1 MKNRAKQWIGALLA
15 VCLVMAMLPTA
26 ALAADTGKAIQLV
39 SEGSAGNLGGGQ
51 ADNVYFGN
59 YYQSNAST
67 KEPVKWR
74 VLSNTGGQLLLLA
87 DQNLDVFQYHTEQEN
102 VTWETS
108 TMRSWLNG
116 YDASA
121 NTGGSSG
128 IDYTGDNFLDTAFSI
143 EEQRAIVETAVVNDD
158 NKDENYGTNGNGGND
173 TTDRIFLLSLTE
185 ADNRNYFPKY
195 NYLSTNTAYVAG
207 GGKLG
212 KGMNG
217 AGEPDWWWLRSP
229 GASNLTAAFVEYE
242 GAAPVFEGQPVDYDR
257 LAVRPAFNLN
267 LSDVLFTS
275 AATGG
280 KSASGMDSGLTAVQN
295 YSGNDWKLTLK
306 DSTRSSFAIS
316 NGKWSGNTL
325 TFSYSGAQTGTNEY
339 LSAVILENGAI
350 TYYGRILQLTSASGT
365 ASLSLPSGV
374 TLSDTTKLYVFNEQ
388 FNGNK
393 RTDYASALSPIPAPA
408 AEQPPVITTTTLQG
422 GKAGAAYSQTLAAT
436 GTAPITWS
444 IESGSLPAGLTLSGN
459 TISGTPTTAG
469 TFTFKVKAAN
479 GAGNDTKE
487 LSIVIQAAP
496 VEPDPGQPPVITTT
510 TLSGG
515 KVGEAYSQT
524 LAATGAAPITWSIE
538 SGSLPAG
545 LTLSGNT
552 ISGTPTTAG
561 TFTFTVKAGNSV
573 GNDTK
578 ELSIVVQAAPVE
590 PDPGQPPVITSP
602 TTDQKI
608 TVAVDDTATLRVTA
622 QDAQS
627 YQWYADRGSGFKAIS
642 GATGASYT
650 TSPVTLE
657 NDGYRYYCVAANAD
671 GTARSP
677 IFTLN
682 VQESVEVPPT
692 GDSSQMGLWFGLAL
706 LSFAGLAA
714 CATLWRRKR
723 AS

>member
-1 MKNRAKQWIGALLA
+1 MKNRAKQWIGSLLA

-59 YYQSNAST
+59 YYYYQSNNST

-74 VLSNTGGQLLLLA
+74 VLSNTGGQLFLLS
-87 DQNLDVFQYHTEQEN
+87 DQNLDVFQYHTEEEN

-116 YDASA
+116 YDASS

-128 IDYTGDNFLDTAFSI
+128 TDYTGDNFLDTAFSAK
-143 EEQRAIVETAVVNDD
+143 EQNAIVETAVVNDD
-158 NKDENYGTNGNGGND
+158 NKDDNYGTDGDGGND
-173 TTDRIFLLSLTE
+173 TTDRIFLLSIAE
-185 ADNRNYFPKY
+185 ADNRSYFPKY
-195 NYLSTNTAYVAG
+195 SSSRCSANTPYVADG
-207 GGKLG
+207 GRLG
-212 KGMNG
+212 THMNG
-217 AGEPDWWWLRSP
+217 EDEDYLDRWWLRSP
-229 GASNLTAAFVEYE
+229 GFDNTMAAGIDEEGVELYE
-242 GAAPVFEGQPVDYDR
+242 GNPVNNKSF
-257 LAVRPAFNLN
+257 AVRPAFNLD
-267 LSDVLFTS
+267 LDDVLFTS
-275 AATGG
+275 AAEGG

-444 IESGSLPAGLTLSGN
+444 IESGSLPNGLTLSGN

-479 GAGNDTKE
+479 GAGSDTKE
-487 LSIVIQAAP
+487 LSIVI
-496 VEPDPGQPPVITTT
+496 
-510 TLSGG
+510 
-515 KVGEAYSQT
+515 
-524 LAATGAAPITWSIE
+524 
-538 SGSLPAG
+538 
-545 LTLSGNT
+545 
-552 ISGTPTTAG
+552 
-561 TFTFTVKAGNSV
+561 
-573 GNDTK
+573 
-578 ELSIVVQAAPVE
+578 QAAPVE

-622 QDAQS
+622 KDAQS

>member
-1 MKNRAKQWIGALLA
+1 MKNRAKQWIGSLLA

-59 YYQSNAST
+59 YYQSNDST

-74 VLSNTGGQLLLLA
+74 VLSNTGGQLFLLA
-87 DQNLDVFQYHTEQEN
+87 DQNLDVFQYHTEEET

-116 YDASA
+116 YRASS
-121 NTGGSSG
+121 NTGGDNG
-128 IDYTGDNFLDTAFSI
+128 TDYTGDNFLDAAFSAK
-143 EEQRAIVETAVVNDD
+143 EQNAIVKTAVVNDD
-158 NKDENYGTNGNGGND
+158 NKDDNYGTNGDGGND
-173 TTDRIFLLSLTE
+173 TNDRIFLLSIAE
-185 ADNRNYFPKY
+185 ADNRSYFPKGS
-195 NYLSTNTAYVAG
+195 NSRFSANTVYVAD

-212 KGMNG
+212 SYMYEG
-217 AGEPDWWWLRSP
+217 GETDRWWLRSP
-229 GASNLTAAFVEYE
+229 GFNNSMAAFIEDDGGDVYE
-242 GAAPVFEGQPVDYDR
+242 GNPVNNKTA
-257 LAVRPAFNLN
+257 AVRPAFNLN

-316 NGKWSGNTL
+316 NAKWSGNTL

-350 TYYGRILQLTSASGT
+350 TCYGRILQSTSASGT
-365 ASLSLPSGV
+365 ANLSLPSGV
-374 TLSDTTKLYVFNEQ
+374 ALSDTTTLYVFNEQ
-388 FNGNK
+388 VNDYK

-408 AEQPPVITTTTLQG
+408 AE
-422 GKAGAAYSQTLAAT
+422 
-436 GTAPITWS
+436 
-444 IESGSLPAGLTLSGN
+444 
-459 TISGTPTTAG
+459 
-469 TFTFKVKAAN
+469 
-479 GAGNDTKE
+479 
-487 LSIVIQAAP
+487 
-496 VEPDPGQPPVITTT
+496 
-510 TLSGG
+510 
-515 KVGEAYSQT
+515 
-524 LAATGAAPITWSIE
+524 
-538 SGSLPAG
+538 
-545 LTLSGNT
+545 
-552 ISGTPTTAG
+552 
-561 TFTFTVKAGNSV
+561 
-573 GNDTK
+573 
-578 ELSIVVQAAPVE
+578 
-590 PDPGQPPVITSP
+590 QPPVITSP

-622 QDAQS
+622 KDAQS
-627 YQWYADRGSGFKAIS
+627 YQWYVDRGNGSGFTKIS

-650 TSPVTLE
+650 TSAVTLE
-657 NDGYRYYCVAANAD
+657 NDGYRYYCAAMNAY
-671 GTARSP
+671 GEMHSP
-677 IFTLN
+677 IFTLNVQESVEVPPTGDSSPLN

>member
-1 MKNRAKQWIGALLA
+1 MKNRTKRWIGVLLA

-26 ALAADTGKAIQLV
+26 ALAVDTGKAIQLV
-39 SEGSAGNLGGGQ
+39 TNDGAGNIGGGQ
-51 ADNVYFGN
+51 ADNIYFGT
-59 YYQSNAST
+59 YYQSNDST

-74 VLSNTGGQLLLLA
+74 VLSSGNQQLFLLS
-87 DQNLDVFQYHTEQEN
+87 DQNLEVFQYHTEREY

-108 TMRSWLNG
+108 TIRSWLNG
-116 YDASA
+116 YGASS
-121 NTGGSSG
+121 NTGGSNG
-128 IDYTGDNFLDTAFSI
+128 TDYTGDNFLNAAFSAG
-143 EEQRAIVETAVVNDD
+143 EQRAIATTTVVND
-158 NKDENYGTNGNGGND
+158 ENTDYGTDGGND
-173 TTDRIFLLSLTE
+173 TTDRIFLLSIDE
-185 ADNRNYFPKY
+185 ALDLRYFPKGSNNRY
-195 NYLSTNTAYVAG
+195 ATNTLYVADG
-207 GGKLG
+207 GRLG
-212 KGMNG
+212 TYMNG
-217 AGEPDWWWLRSP
+217 EDDGYLDNWWLRSP
-229 GASNLTAAFVEYE
+229 GFDNQRAAFIEE
-242 GAAPVFEGQPVDYDR
+242 DGGDVFEGEWVNDKSS
-257 LAVRPAFNLN
+257 AVRPAFNLN
-267 LSDVLFTS
+267 LENVLFAS

-280 KSASGMDSGLTAVQN
+280 KSASGMDDGLTAVEH
-295 YSGNDWKLTLK
+295 YSGNEWKLTLL
-306 DSTRSSFAIS
+306 DSSRGFDIADVA
-316 NGKWSGNTL
+316 WSGNTL
-325 TFSYSGAQTGTNEY
+325 TFSYSRARTGTNEY
-339 LSAVILENGAI
+339 ISAIIEENGAI
-350 TYYGRILQLTSASGT
+350 TYYGRILQLTSESGT

-374 TLSDTTKLYVFNEQ
+374 ALGDTTTLHVFNEQ
-388 FNGNK
+388 VNGDK
-393 RTDYASALSPIPAPA
+393 RTDYASGLSGVSAPEKPA
-408 AEQPPVITTTTLQG
+408 ITTT
-422 GKAGAAYSQTLAAT
+422 
-436 GTAPITWS
+436 
-444 IESGSLPAGLTLSGN
+444 N
-459 TISGTPTTAG
+459 
-469 TFTFKVKAAN
+469 
-479 GAGNDTKE
+479 
-487 LSIVIQAAP
+487 
-496 VEPDPGQPPVITTT
+496 
-510 TLSGG
+510 LSGG

-524 LAATGAAPITWSIE
+524 LAATGAAAITWSIE

-622 QDAQS
+622 KDAQS
-627 YQWYADRGSGFKAIS
+627 YQWYVDRGNGSGFTKIS

-682 VQESVEVPPT
+682 VRESVEVPPT
-692 GDSSQMGLWFGLAL
+692 GDSSQMGLWLGLAL

-714 CATLWRRKR
+714 GATLWRRKR

>member
-1 MKNRAKQWIGALLA
+1 MGILLA
-15 VCLVMAMLPTA
+15 ACLVMAILPTA

-39 SEGSAGNLGGGQ
+39 VGGSADNIGGKQ
-51 ADNVYFGN
+51 ADNIYFGT
-59 YYQSNAST
+59 YFQSNGST

-74 VLSNTGGQLLLLA
+74 VLSNGNQQLFLLS
-87 DQNLDVFQYHTEQEN
+87 DQNLDVFQYHTEQEY

-116 YDASA
+116 YGASS

-128 IDYTGDNFLDTAFSI
+128 TDYTGDNFLDTAFST
-143 EEQRAIVETAVVNDD
+143 EEQSAIVETTVVNND
-158 NKDENYGTNGNGGND
+158 NKDDIIYGTDGEGGNN
-173 TTDRIFLLSLTE
+173 TTDRVFLLSIEET
-185 ADNRNYFPKY
+185 DNRNYFPQFSSSRY
-195 NYLSTNTAYVAG
+195 STNTAYVAD

-212 KGMNG
+212 ISMAE
-217 AGEPDWWWLRSP
+217 AGEGDRWWLRSP
-229 GASNLTAAFVEYE
+229 GSNNTMAAFIEEDGGDAYE
-242 GAAPVFEGQPVDYDR
+242 GNPVNNKGA
-257 LAVRPAFNLN
+257 AVRPAFNLD
-267 LSDVLFTS
+267 LDDVLFTS
-275 AATGG
+275 AAEGG
-280 KSASGMDSGLTAVQN
+280 KSASGMDDGLTAVEH
-295 YSGNDWKLTLK
+295 YSGNEWKLTLL
-306 DSTRSSFAIS
+306 DSTRGFDIS
-316 NGKWSGNTL
+316 NVAWSGNTL
-325 TFSYSGAQTGTNEY
+325 TFSYSRARTGSNEY
-339 LSAVILENGAI
+339 ISAIIEENGAI
-350 TYYGRILQLTSASGT
+350 TYYGRILQLTSESGT

-374 TLSDTTKLYVFNEQ
+374 ALGDTTTLHVFNEQ
-388 FNGNK
+388 VNGDK
-393 RTDYASALSPIPAPA
+393 RTDYASGLSGVSAPEKPA
-408 AEQPPVITTTTLQG
+408 ITTT
-422 GKAGAAYSQTLAAT
+422 
-436 GTAPITWS
+436 
-444 IESGSLPAGLTLSGN
+444 N
-459 TISGTPTTAG
+459 
-469 TFTFKVKAAN
+469 
-479 GAGNDTKE
+479 
-487 LSIVIQAAP
+487 
-496 VEPDPGQPPVITTT
+496 
-510 TLSGG
+510 LSGG

-561 TFTFTVKAGNSV
+561 TFTFKVKAANGAGS
-573 GNDTK
+573 DTK
-578 ELSIVVQAAPVE
+578 DLSIVIQAAPVE

-682 VQESVEVPPT
+682 VREVEEVPPT
-692 GDSSQMGLWFGLAL
+692 GDSSQMGLWLGLVL

-714 CATLWRRKR
+714 CATLWRRNR

>member
-1 MKNRAKQWIGALLA
+1 MKSRAKQWIGSLLA

-59 YYQSNAST
+59 YYQSNNST

-74 VLSNTGGQLLLLA
+74 VLSNTGGQLFLLS
-87 DQNLDVFQYHTEQEN
+87 DQNLDVFQYHTEEET

-116 YDASA
+116 YGASS

-158 NKDENYGTNGNGGND
+158 NPDYGTDGGNN
-173 TTDRIFLLSLTE
+173 TTDRIFLLSISDLS
-185 ADNRNYFPKY
+185 NRNYFPSY
-195 NYLSTNTAYVAG
+195 TNFSTNTAYVAA

-212 KGMNG
+212 SGMYG
-217 AGEPDWWWLRSP
+217 AGEADWWWLRSP
-229 GASNLTAAFVEYE
+229 GFYNSQAAFMEWE
-242 GAAPVFEGQPVDYDR
+242 DGSPVTDGNPVNNKTA
-257 LAVRPAFNLN
+257 AVRPAFNLN

-316 NGKWSGNTL
+316 NAKWSGNTL

-350 TYYGRILQLTSASGT
+350 TCYGRILRSTSASGT
-365 ASLSLPSGV
+365 ANLSLPSGV
-374 TLSDTTKLYVFNEQ
+374 ALSDTTTLYVFNEQ
-388 FNGNK
+388 VNGDK

-479 GAGNDTKE
+479 GAGSDTKE

-496 VEPDPGQPPVITTT
+496 VEPGP
-510 TLSGG
+510 
-515 KVGEAYSQT
+515 
-524 LAATGAAPITWSIE
+524 
-538 SGSLPAG
+538 
-545 LTLSGNT
+545 
-552 ISGTPTTAG
+552 
-561 TFTFTVKAGNSV
+561 
-573 GNDTK
+573 
-578 ELSIVVQAAPVE
+578 
-590 PDPGQPPVITSP
+590 PPVITSP

-622 QDAQS
+622 KDAQS
-627 YQWYADRGSGFKAIS
+627 YQWYVDRGNGSGFTKIS

-650 TSPVTLE
+650 TSAVTLE
-657 NDGYRYYCVAANAD
+657 NDGYRYYCAAMNAY
-671 GTARSP
+671 GEMHSP
-677 IFTLN
+677 IFTLNVQESVEVPPTGDSSPLN

>member
-1 MKNRAKQWIGALLA
+1 MKNRAKQWIGSLLA

-39 SEGSAGNLGGGQ
+39 TNDGAGNIGGGQ

-59 YYQSNAST
+59 YYQSNDST

-74 VLSNTGGQLLLLA
+74 VLANANGQLFLLS
-87 DQNLDVFQYHTEQEN
+87 DQNLDVFQYHTELET

-116 YDASA
+116 YGAPS

-128 IDYTGDNFLDTAFSI
+128 TDYTGDNFLDTAFSAK
-143 EEQRAIVETAVVNDD
+143 EQNAIVETAVVNDD
-158 NKDENYGTNGNGGND
+158 NKDENYGTNGEGGNN
-173 TTDRIFLLSLTE
+173 TTDRIFLLSIAE
-185 ADNRNYFPKY
+185 ADNRSYFPKY
-195 NYLSTNTAYVAG
+195 SSSRYSANTAYVADG
-207 GGKLG
+207 GELG
-212 KGMNG
+212 SSYMYEG
-217 AGEPDWWWLRSP
+217 GETDRWWLRSP
-229 GASNLTAAFVEYE
+229 GSNNTMAAGIDEEGVELYE
-242 GAAPVFEGQPVDYDR
+242 GNPVNNKSF
-257 LAVRPAFNLN
+257 AVRPAFNLD
-267 LSDVLFTS
+267 LDDVLFTS
-275 AATGG
+275 AAEGS

-316 NGKWSGNTL
+316 NAKWSGNTL

-388 FNGNK
+388 FNGDK

-436 GTAPITWS
+436 GTAPISWTLD
-444 IESGSLPAGLTLSGN
+444 SGSLPNGLTLSGN

-479 GAGNDTKE
+479 GAGSDTKE

-496 VEPDPGQPPVITTT
+496 VEPGP
-510 TLSGG
+510 
-515 KVGEAYSQT
+515 
-524 LAATGAAPITWSIE
+524 
-538 SGSLPAG
+538 
-545 LTLSGNT
+545 
-552 ISGTPTTAG
+552 
-561 TFTFTVKAGNSV
+561 
-573 GNDTK
+573 
-578 ELSIVVQAAPVE
+578 
-590 PDPGQPPVITSP
+590 PPVITSP

-622 QDAQS
+622 KDAQS

-692 GDSSQMGLWFGLAL
+692 GDSSQMSLWLGLAL

>member
-1 MKNRAKQWIGALLA
+1 MKNRTKRWIGVLLA

-26 ALAADTGKAIQLV
+26 ALAVDTGKAIQLV
-39 SEGSAGNLGGGQ
+39 VGGSADNIGGKQ
-51 ADNVYFGN
+51 ADNIYFGT
-59 YYQSNAST
+59 YFQSNGST

-74 VLSNTGGQLLLLA
+74 VLSNGNQQLFLLS
-87 DQNLDVFQYHTEQEN
+87 DQNLEVFQYHTEQEN

-108 TMRSWLNG
+108 TIRSWLNG
-116 YDASA
+116 YGASS
-121 NTGGSSG
+121 NTGGSNG
-128 IDYTGDNFLDTAFSI
+128 TDYTGDNFLNAAFSAG
-143 EEQRAIVETAVVNDD
+143 EQRAIATTTVVND
-158 NKDENYGTNGNGGND
+158 ENRDYGTDGGND
-173 TTDRIFLLSLTE
+173 TNDRIFLLSLTE
-185 ADNRNYFPKY
+185 TYNRTYFPRGT
-195 NYLSTNTAYVAG
+195 NLRSTNTAYVAG

-212 KGMNG
+212 RGMNG
-217 AGEPDWWWLRSP
+217 ANEPDRYWLRSP
-229 GASNLTAAFVEYE
+229 GFEHWQAAFMEDDGSQVAD
-242 GAAPVFEGQPVDYDR
+242 GNPVNDR
-257 LAVRPAFNLN
+257 ATAVRPAFNLD
-267 LSDVLFTS
+267 LDDVLFTS
-275 AATGG
+275 AAEGG
-280 KSASGMDSGLTAVQN
+280 KSASGMDNGLTAVQN
-295 YSGNDWKLTLK
+295 YSGNEWKLTLL
-306 DSTRSSFAIS
+306 DSSRGFDIADVA
-316 NGKWSGNTL
+316 WSGNTL
-325 TFSYSGAQTGTNEY
+325 TFSYSRARTGSNEY
-339 LSAVILENGAI
+339 ISAIIEENGAI
-350 TYYGRILQLTSASGT
+350 TYYGRILQLTSESGT

-374 TLSDTTKLYVFNEQ
+374 TLSDTTKLHVFNEQ
-388 FNGNK
+388 VNGDK
-393 RTDYASALSPIPAPA
+393 RTDYASGLSGVPAPEKPA
-408 AEQPPVITTTTLQG
+408 ITTTTLSG
-422 GKAGAAYSQTLAAT
+422 GKVGEAYSQTLAAT
-436 GTAPITWS
+436 GAAPITWS

-469 TFTFKVKAAN
+469 TFTFTVKAGN
-479 GAGNDTKE
+479 SVGNDTKD
-487 LSIVIQAAP
+487 LSIVVQAAP

-578 ELSIVVQAAPVE
+578 DLSIVVQAAPVE

-682 VQESVEVPPT
+682 VREVEEVPPT
-692 GDSSQMGLWFGLAL
+692 GDSSQMGLWLGLAL

-714 CATLWRRKR
+714 GATLWRRKR